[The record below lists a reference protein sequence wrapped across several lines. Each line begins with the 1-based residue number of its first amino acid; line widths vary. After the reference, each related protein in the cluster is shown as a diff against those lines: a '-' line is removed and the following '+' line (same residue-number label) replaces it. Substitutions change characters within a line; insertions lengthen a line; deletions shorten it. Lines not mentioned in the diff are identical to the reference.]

1 MTDPSLP
8 ARDRCAD
15 GPSGSPSSD
24 LRFTLTDADGR
35 PLSGWQLIDGPWDV
49 GSEERWRLCLAD
61 GQLAV
66 LGRLSPA
73 LARDESVRRR
83 WVRDVERLVACAAH
97 SVAPVLATG
106 PLPDP
111 RDPRAEP
118 PWRLRAEP
126 EGESLSTWLERA
138 PVPIDELAQRGAALA
153 DALHAVHLAGAV
165 VRNLHPRDLI
175 WTGDRRVILTDVGL
189 ARVDLLSSHTA
200 SSLLVS
206 GSAYAAPEQLMR
218 TVVDQR
224 ADLYSLGVILWQAAT
239 GLLPFGEGPAL
250 LRERVALPPIQA
262 LRPDAPP
269 VLDLLLT
276 RCLAER
282 PEDRPDSAAEV
293 AWVLRGGAGDGLVQV
308 GQTVCQ
314 HCGAPL
320 RLGQRLCLACGRLGV
335 RFAHRSDGEQGW
347 ALELTSL
354 REDAE
359 QLAALQGWI
368 QSVAEAPPRPD
379 EFVIGDVSL
388 YADHE
393 LVARKRLP
401 ARLFDHL
408 DEETAEAL
416 REQATK
422 LGLDVRVIRP
432 NLARAW
438 ARAGLFSVLLT
449 VASVGMLAEFGA
461 AAMLAVALGI
471 GVLLSV
477 VMLSKASSAAAERRI
492 RPLYHLRQQVAALPA
507 SDPLVAR
514 LAALLNETSAGPTPA
529 DVRVQLGELA
539 LLVQRLVD
547 RRAALTGLHEA
558 RELELLTAP
567 IEPLLTEIEARVR
580 ELARCDRE
588 LADLDE
594 ATLVRALSAIEAR
607 IADPG
612 KRELERRRLLEALDR
627 LRSLE
632 DRRTKTFHGLLEAS
646 ALLRRAAALG
656 LGVHDPAAE
665 QARHV
670 QLALAGLRLEEGP

>member
-1 MTDPSLP
+1 VRVSEPS
-8 ARDRCAD
+8 
-15 GPSGSPSSD
+15 
-24 LRFTLTDADGR
+24 FTLTDDEGR

-49 GSEERWRLCLAD
+49 GSEERWLVRLAD

-83 WVRDVERLVACAAH
+83 WVRDVERLVACPAH

-106 PLPDP
+106 PRPDP

-126 EGESLSTWLERA
+126 EGERLSTWLQRA

-165 VRNLHPRDLI
+165 VRNLHPRDLV
-175 WTGDRRVILTDVGL
+175 WASDGRVILTDVGL

-239 GLLPFGEGPAL
+239 GTLPFGEGPAL
-250 LRERVALPPIQA
+250 LRERVTLPPIYA

-269 VLDLLLT
+269 VLELLLS
-276 RCLAER
+276 RCLAEQ
-282 PEDRPDSAAEV
+282 PEDRPDSAAEI
-293 AWVLRGGAGDGLVQV
+293 AWVLRGGAGDGLVV
-308 GQTVCQ
+308 VAQTVCQ

-320 RLGQRLCLACGRLGV
+320 RLGQRLCLGCGRLGV
-335 RFAHRSDGEQGW
+335 RFAHRSEGTGQGW

-354 REDAE
+354 REDASL
-359 QLAALQGWI
+359 LAALRQWVESI
-368 QSVAEAPPRPD
+368 AQSQQRPD

-393 LVARKRLP
+393 LMARKRLP
-401 ARLFDHL
+401 ARLFDNL
-408 DEETAEAL
+408 DEPTAHAL
-416 REQATK
+416 CEQATA

-438 ARAGLFSVLLT
+438 TRAGALSGIMTCAVVSLTTQLGFAAGWVIGTSV
-449 VASVGMLAEFGA
+449 A
-461 AAMLAVALGI
+461 I
-471 GVLLSV
+471 GVLLTAV
-477 VMLSKASSAAAERRI
+477 LLSKASTAAAERRI
-492 RPLYHLRQQVAALPA
+492 RPLYHLREQPAALPA

-514 LAALLNETSAGPTPA
+514 LAALLDSTSAGPTPS
-529 DVRVQLGELA
+529 DVRAQLGELA

-547 RRAALTGLHEA
+547 RRAELTGLHEA
-558 RELELLTAP
+558 REFQLLTAP

-580 ELARCDRE
+580 ALARCDRE
-588 LADLDE
+588 LAELDE
-594 ATLVRALSAIEAR
+594 ATMVRALAAVEVRTI
-607 IADPG
+607 DPG
-612 KRELERRRLLEALDR
+612 KRELERKRLLDGLDR

-632 DRRTKTFHGLLEAS
+632 DRRTAIFHGLLEAS
-646 ALLRRAAALG
+646 TLLRRAADLG

-665 QARHV
+665 QTRHV
-670 QLALAGLRLEEGP
+670 QLALAALESTS

>member
-1 MTDPSLP
+1 VTRVSEPS
-8 ARDRCAD
+8 
-15 GPSGSPSSD
+15 
-24 LRFTLTDADGR
+24 FTLTDADGR

-49 GSEERWRLCLAD
+49 GSEERWLLRLAD

-83 WVRDVERLVACAAH
+83 WVRDVERLITCAAH

-106 PLPDP
+106 PRPDP

-126 EGESLSTWLERA
+126 EGERLSTWLERA

-165 VRNLHPRDLI
+165 VRNLHPRDLL
-175 WTGDRRVILTDVGL
+175 WTHDARIILTDVGL

-218 TVVDQR
+218 TIVDQR
-224 ADLYSLGVILWQAAT
+224 ADLYSLGVILWQAST
-239 GLLPFGEGPAL
+239 GTLPFGEGPAL
-250 LRERVALPPIQA
+250 LRERVALPPIQS
-262 LRPDAPP
+262 LRRDAPP
-269 VLDLLLT
+269 VLELLLS
-276 RCLAER
+276 RCLAEQ
-282 PEDRPDSAAEV
+282 PEDRPDSAAEI
-293 AWVLRGGAGDGLVQV
+293 AWVLRGGAGDGLARVA
-308 GQTVCQ
+308 QTVCQ

-320 RLGQRLCLACGRLGV
+320 RLGQRLCLGCGRLGV
-335 RFAHRSDGEQGW
+335 RFAHRSEERGEGW

-354 REDAE
+354 REDAS
-359 QLAALQGWI
+359 QLAALRQWV
-368 QSVAEAPPRPD
+368 QSIAPASQRPD

-401 ARLFDHL
+401 ARLFDNL
-408 DEETAEAL
+408 DEATATAL
-416 REQATK
+416 CEQASK

-438 ARAGLFSVLLT
+438 ARAGLLSGFLT
-449 VASVGMLAEFGA
+449 IAMVSLIVEFGFA
-461 AAMLAVALGI
+461 TGWVISTAVGI
-471 GVLLSV
+471 GLLLSGV
-477 VMLSKASSAAAERRI
+477 FLSKASNAAAERRI
-492 RPLYHLRQQVAALPA
+492 RPLYHLREQPAALPA

-514 LAALLNETSAGPTPA
+514 LAGLLDATSAGPTPS
-529 DVRVQLGELA
+529 DVRAQLGELA

-547 RRAALTGLHEA
+547 RRAELTGLHEA
-558 RELELLTAP
+558 REFELLTGP
-567 IEPLLTEIEARVR
+567 IEPLLSEIEARVR

-594 ATLVRALSAIEAR
+594 ATMVRALAALDVR
-607 IADPG
+607 TLDLG
-612 KRELERRRLLEALDR
+612 KRELERKRLLDGLDR
-627 LRSLE
+627 LRNLE
-632 DRRTKTFHGLLEAS
+632 DRRTVTFHQLLEAS
-646 ALLRRAAALG
+646 SLLRRAADLG
-656 LGVHDPAAE
+656 LGIHDPAAE
-665 QARHV
+665 QARQV
-670 QLALAGLRLEEGP
+670 QLALTALGGTHL

>member
-1 MTDPSLP
+1 MAASLLRSQSVSEPS
-8 ARDRCAD
+8 
-15 GPSGSPSSD
+15 
-24 LRFTLTDADGR
+24 FTLTDADGQ

-49 GSEERWRLCLAD
+49 GSEERWLLRLAD

-83 WVRDVERLVACAAH
+83 WVRDVERLITCAAH

-106 PLPDP
+106 PRPDP
-111 RDPRAEP
+111 RDPSAEP

-126 EGESLSTWLERA
+126 EGERLSTWLERA

-165 VRNLHPRDLI
+165 VRNLHPRDLV
-175 WTGDRRVILTDVGL
+175 WTPDARVILTDVGL

-239 GLLPFGEGPAL
+239 GALPFGEGPAL
-250 LRERVALPPIQA
+250 LRERVELPPIHA

-269 VLDLLLT
+269 VLDLLLS
-276 RCLAER
+276 RCLAEQ
-282 PEDRPDSAAEV
+282 PEDRPESAAEI
-293 AWVLRGGAGDGLVQV
+293 AWVLRGGAGEGLVQAA
-308 GQTVCQ
+308 QTICQ

-335 RFAHRSDGEQGW
+335 RFAHRSEDTGQGW

-354 REDAE
+354 REDASL
-359 QLAALQGWI
+359 LAALRQWVQSIAQGA
-368 QSVAEAPPRPD
+368 QRPD

-401 ARLFDHL
+401 ARLFENL
-408 DEETAEAL
+408 DEPTAKAL
-416 REQATK
+416 CEQATK

-438 ARAGLFSVLLT
+438 ARAGGLSALLT
-449 VASVGMLAEFGA
+449 VALVSMIVEFGVVTGWVIG
-461 AAMLAVALGI
+461 MGICI
-471 GVLLSV
+471 GVLLTAV
-477 VMLSKASSAAAERRI
+477 FLSKASNAAAERRI
-492 RPLYHLRQQVAALPA
+492 RPLYHLREQPAALPA

-514 LAALLNETSAGPTPA
+514 LAGLLDSTSAGPTPS
-529 DVRVQLGELA
+529 DVRAQLGELA

-547 RRAALTGLHEA
+547 RRAELTGLHEA
-558 RELELLTAP
+558 REFALLTAP
-567 IEPLLTEIEARVR
+567 IEPLLSEIEARVR

-588 LADLDE
+588 LAELDE
-594 ATLVRALSAIEAR
+594 ATMVRALAAAAVRTS
-607 IADPG
+607 DPG
-612 KRELERRRLLEALDR
+612 KRELERKRLLDGLDR

-632 DRRTKTFHGLLEAS
+632 DRRTATFHGLLEAS
-646 ALLRRAAALG
+646 TLLRRATELG

-665 QARHV
+665 QTRHV
-670 QLALAGLRLEEGP
+670 QLALAALGGD

>member
-1 MTDPSLP
+1 M
-8 ARDRCAD
+8 
-15 GPSGSPSSD
+15 
-24 LRFTLTDADGR
+24 TDADGR

-49 GSEERWRLCLAD
+49 GSEERWLLRLAD

-106 PLPDP
+106 PQPDP

-126 EGESLSTWLERA
+126 EGERLSTWLERA

-165 VRNLHPRDLI
+165 VRNLHPRDLV
-175 WTGDRRVILTDVGL
+175 WTTDRRVILTDVGL

-224 ADLYSLGVILWQAAT
+224 ADLYSLGVILWQAST
-239 GLLPFGEGPAL
+239 GALPFGEGPAL
-250 LRERVALPPIQA
+250 LRERVSLPSIQS
-262 LRPDAPP
+262 LRRDAPP
-269 VLDLLLT
+269 ILDLLLS
-276 RCLAER
+276 RCLAEQ
-282 PEDRPDSAAEV
+282 PEDRPDSAAEI
-293 AWVLRGGAGDGLVQV
+293 AWVLRGGAGDGLVQSA
-308 GQTVCQ
+308 QTVCQ
-314 HCGAPL
+314 HCSAPL
-320 RLGQRLCLACGRLGV
+320 RLGQRLCLGCGRLGV
-335 RFAHRSDGEQGW
+335 RFSHRSDTRGEGW
-347 ALELTSL
+347 ALDLTSL
-354 REDAE
+354 REEAS
-359 QLAALQGWI
+359 QLAALRQWV
-368 QSVAEAPPRPD
+368 QSVAQAPPRPD
-379 EFVIGDVSL
+379 EFVIGDASL

-401 ARLFDHL
+401 ARLFDNL
-408 DEETAEAL
+408 DESTADAL
-416 REQATK
+416 REQATA

-432 NLARAW
+432 NIGRAW
-438 ARAGLFSVLLT
+438 TRATLFSALFTAMVIVATYELQLATTAVIGT
-449 VASVGMLAEFGA
+449 VIA
-461 AAMLAVALGI
+461 I
-471 GVLLSV
+471 GVLLSGV
-477 VMLSKASSAAAERRI
+477 FLSKAASAAAERRI
-492 RPLYHLRQQVAALPA
+492 RPLYHLRQQPAALPA

-514 LAALLNETSAGPTPA
+514 LAALLDSTSAGPTPA
-529 DVRVQLGELA
+529 DVRAQLGELA
-539 LLVQRLVD
+539 LIVQRLVD
-547 RRAALTGLHEA
+547 RRAELTGLHEA
-558 RELELLTAP
+558 REFELLTAP
-567 IEPLLTEIEARVR
+567 VEPLLTEVEARVR

-588 LADLDE
+588 LAELDE
-594 ATLVRALSAIEAR
+594 ATMVRALAGVEVR
-607 IADPG
+607 ITDPG
-612 KRELERRRLLEALDR
+612 KRGLERQRLLDALDR

-632 DRRTKTFHGLLEAS
+632 DRRTATFHGLLEAS
-646 ALLRRAAALG
+646 TLLRRAAALG

-670 QLALAGLRLEEGP
+670 QLALAALGGSDE